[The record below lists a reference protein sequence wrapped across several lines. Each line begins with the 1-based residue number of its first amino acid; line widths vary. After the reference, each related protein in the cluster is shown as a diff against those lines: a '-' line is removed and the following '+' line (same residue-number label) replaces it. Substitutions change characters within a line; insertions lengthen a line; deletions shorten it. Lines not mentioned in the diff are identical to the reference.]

1 MPLCRRRRV
10 QPVASSMPTQPSSE
24 SCMILLF
31 REVSVCMQN
40 AKVVCTQPL
49 SVASQFR
56 HDTRHTHTHTHTH
69 AHRRNPT
76 HTRAHTHTHTPAH
89 NTHTN
94 TAEQQQTTTTHGV
107 LQHNQKRMTTQHCKA
122 QQSTPHTKD
131 DTEAA
136 AFHRTGDDDT
146 HAGAVRQSRTTRK
159 TKHTQHESQTRH
171 THLERSAVSDRLRR
185 SVSTLQNPTV
195 A

>member
-1 MPLCRRRRV
+1 MHAKHKSSVHTAAIGGFPV
-10 QPVASSMPTQPSSE
+10 QTRHTTHAHTHPHT
-24 SCMILLF
+24 
-31 REVSVCMQN
+31 
-40 AKVVCTQPL
+40 CTQAQPY
-49 SVASQFR
+49 A
-56 HDTRHTHTHTHTH
+56 HTCTHTHTRPHT
-69 AHRRNPT
+69 T
-76 HTRAHTHTHTPAH
+76 HTQTQLNNSKLQRHTAYC
-89 NTHTN
+89 N
-94 TAEQQQTTTTHGV
+94 
-107 LQHNQKRMTTQHCKA
+107 NQKRMTTQHCKA